1 MHAQRLG
8 KVAGILNDHGIRF
21 GLEYVG
27 TRTLLNAQKYPFIHT
42 LAEIRDLIR
51 EMRATNVGV
60 VLDSWHWYCAGD
72 NAQEFLALKPSDVV
86 SVDLND
92 APAGV
97 PIDQQIDGKRELPAA
112 TGIIDVKTFLSS
124 LKSIGYNGP
133 VRAEPFNEPLRR
145 MAPDDAL
152 KATVAALD
160 KAFAEIA

>member
-1 MHAQRLG
+1 M
-8 KVAGILNDHGIRF
+8 
-21 GLEYVG
+21 
-27 TRTLLNAQKYPFIHT
+27 
-42 LAEIRDLIR
+42 RDLIR
-51 EMRATNVGV
+51 EMRTTNVGV
-60 VLDSWHWYCAGD
+60 VLDSWHWYRAGD
-72 NAQEFLALKPSDVV
+72 TAQEILALKPSDVV

-112 TGIIDVKTFLSS
+112 TGVIDVKTFLSL

-152 KATVAALD
+152 KTTVAALD